1 MRPTHRNRRSEAS
14 PDLGLRA
21 TSLDTPHT
29 KMRLPPSL
37 SYIAID
43 YYKQPVQVKGTRIE
57 IDGPGDCDR
66 NFYL

>member
-1 MRPTHRNRRSEAS
+1 
-14 PDLGLRA
+14 
-21 TSLDTPHT
+21 
-29 KMRLPPSL
+29 MRLPPSL

-43 YYKQPVQVKGTRIE
+43 CYKQPVQVKGTRIE